1 MSRELLIS
9 WPDPTTKMKVERIMF
24 FDGEPVVQP
33 KGWDDEKWAKYVY
46 SMLSLNPDGSA
57 ITHDDD
63 WDGDPDDDVF

>member
-1 MSRELLIS
+1 
-9 WPDPTTKMKVERIMF
+9 MF